1 MLLTADGHR
10 IYDDEIIFRK
20 GYAINRTTLIR
31 YMLFLLFKPVL
42 CEMLSIQSVRLVES
56 LSAIMV
62 VHQKLLMIHS
72 FHVLIDS
79 IDHLIVVLKRFDK
92 ILELVIESVPDPIR
106 QN

>member
-20 GYAINRTTLIR
+20 GYAVNRTTLIR
-31 YMLFLLFKPVL
+31 NMLFVLFKPVL

-72 FHVLIDS
+72 FHVLIARQ
-79 IDHLIVVLKRFDK
+79 KRFDK
-92 ILELVIESVPDPIR
+92 ILELVIESVPDPIG